1 MKQFITKFIV
11 SISILLLID
20 SAYLYVMGPIVAKH
34 IRMIQG
40 STMTINMYGAAL
52 AYVCMA
58 LSLTYFILTK
68 NNSVKDAFILGVLI
82 YGVYEGTN
90 WATFRQWP
98 IFVVIV
104 DTLWGGTLFA
114 ITTYIM
120 KQFI

>member
-1 MKQFITKFIV
+1 MKKFILTLV
-11 SISILLLID
+11 LLVLID

-40 STMTINMYGAAL
+40 STMSINMYGAAL
-52 AYVCMA
+52 AYICLA
-58 LSLTYFILTK
+58 ISLTYFIT
-68 NNSVKDAFILGVLI
+68 NNSVTDAFVLGVLI

-98 IFVVIV
+98 AFVVIM

-114 ITTYIM
+114 ITIYIL
-120 KQFI
+120 KYLV

>member
-1 MKQFITKFIV
+1 MNNFIKKFVI
-11 SISILLLID
+11 SIILLLAID
-20 SAYLYVMGPIVAKH
+20 STYLYIMGPIVAKH

-40 STMTINMYGAAL
+40 STMSINLYGAAL
-52 AYVCMA
+52 AYLCMS

-98 IFVVIV
+98 PFVVVI
-104 DTLWGGTLFA
+104 DTLWGGVLFA

-120 KQFI
+120 KQII

>member
-1 MKQFITKFIV
+1 MKKFI
-11 SISILLLID
+11 LTLLTLLIID
-20 SAYLYVMGPIVAKH
+20 STYLYVMGPIVAKH

-40 STMTINMYGAAL
+40 STVSINMYGAAL

-58 LSLTYFILTK
+58 LSLTYFV

-98 IFVVIV
+98 AFVVV
-104 DTLWGGTLFA
+104 LDTLWGGILFA
-114 ITTYIM
+114 ITTYILN
-120 KQFI
+120 KII